1 VSIIPY
7 RDGMAGSFS
16 LQRTLVFCTLGIVI
30 LILLRCKYA
39 KDCNALLYGYAPP
52 SVAPS
57 PAAPPTVHSNRLTY
71 VYVVGVEGVGHHG
84 VVPAIAEI
92 GKACDYHV
100 VYEHKLLRQFQNE
113 HKVENFRSILEVSK
127 HVKAPLPD
135 VLVVEDASFPSG
147 GHSRNVSYVSK
158 KASGRYDLEWIYDQI
173 SAVGGINVRFL
184 YLSRDFYRAVAS
196 HPEFDGGFTSHA
208 EVMHDYMQFI
218 ESEYKLIER
227 KRQGL
232 WRQIRYEWFTELSDC
247 PSLVG
252 NIAAFLDLEHC
263 DVEQACRRIASTVRK
278 ERAIVVNETEKA
290 IARSYQLDVSIP
302 VLPYV
307 L

>member
-1 VSIIPY
+1 VY
-7 RDGMAGSFS
+7 
-16 LQRTLVFCTLGIVI
+16 
-30 LILLRCKYA
+30 
-39 KDCNALLYGYAPP
+39 
-52 SVAPS
+52 
-57 PAAPPTVHSNRLTY
+57 SNRLTY

-92 GKACDYHV
+92 GKACNYHV

-147 GHSRNVSYVSK
+147 GHLRNASYASK
-158 KASGRYDLEWIYDQI
+158 KDSGRYDLEWIYDQI

-196 HPEFDGGFTSHA
+196 HPEFDGGFVQHA
-208 EVMHDYMQFI
+208 EVMHDYTQFI
-218 ESEYKLIER
+218 ESEYKLIES
-227 KRQGL
+227 KHQGL

-252 NIAAFLDLEHC
+252 NIAAFLNLEHC
-263 DVEQACRRIASTVRK
+263 GVEQACKRIASTVRK
-278 ERAIVVNETEKA
+278 ERAMVVNETEKV

-307 L
+307 P